1 MAEGLLNIYIYI
13 LDCSRD
19 LRPRIISNVCLKWDT
34 FGRST
39 FGSDFDGDCDS
50 DFDISL
56 VLFVWLS
63 DWLVLPFCSIG
74 SFSIGEFA
82 WLGHVVGS
90 FGWHVWLVNSV
101 DSHDYLDL
109 DC

>member
-1 MAEGLLNIYIYI
+1 MI
-13 LDCSRD
+13 
-19 LRPRIISNVCLKWDT
+19 
-34 FGRST
+34 
-39 FGSDFDGDCDS
+39 
-50 DFDISL
+50 
-56 VLFVWLS
+56 

-101 DSHDYLDL
+101 DSHD
-109 DC
+109 

>member
-1 MAEGLLNIYIYI
+1 MYVLNRICWKEVPLALISMVIVI
-13 LDCSRD
+13 LISI
-19 LRPRIISNVCLKWDT
+19 LRWFFFWVI
-34 FGRST
+34 
-39 FGSDFDGDCDS
+39 
-50 DFDISL
+50 
-56 VLFVWLS
+56 

-101 DSHDYLDL
+101 DSHD
-109 DC
+109 

>member
-1 MAEGLLNIYIYI
+1 MRVLNGIRSKEVPLALISMVIVIVISI
-13 LDCSRD
+13 LRW
-19 LRPRIISNVCLKWDT
+19 LF
-34 FGRST
+34 FGV
-39 FGSDFDGDCDS
+39 
-50 DFDISL
+50 I
-56 VLFVWLS
+56 

-101 DSHDYLDL
+101 DSHD
-109 DC
+109 